1 MPQRPWDTKF
11 SDFFFFSF
19 FEGGGTVN
27 LESTICCK
35 NLVLILTELWVQLHT
50 PCGFFSYFYKWEI
63 RGVNTAGKEGLQ
75 GKFVNPTA
83 RKFEKTEGKIKTQT
97 RLRNFKSQIT
107 PLPLFYPLW
116 WNWLVYS
123 HSSKAWIS
131 NPKSMEK
138 KELLWSIWTFPAW
151 LQGCSQFANTTAFL
165 GNKYLTAV
173 GSASDK
179 FHFGKQ
185 IPL

>member
-1 MPQRPWDTKF
+1 MRHEIFW
-11 SDFFFFSF
+11 FFFSF

-83 RKFEKTEGKIKTQT
+83 RKFGKTEGKIKTET

-107 PLPLFYPLW
+107 PLPLFLSTVMK
-116 WNWLVYS
+116 L
-123 HSSKAWIS
+123 AG
-131 NPKSMEK
+131 
-138 KELLWSIWTFPAW
+138 
-151 LQGCSQFANTTAFL
+151 LQSQFQSLDFQPKIYGKKGTFL
-165 GNKYLTAV
+165 KHLDISCLAPRLQPICKYHSIS
-173 GSASDK
+173 G
-179 FHFGKQ
+179 Q
-185 IPL
+185 

>member
-1 MPQRPWDTKF
+1 MRHEIFW
-11 SDFFFFSF
+11 FFFFF
-19 FEGGGTVN
+19 FWG
-27 LESTICCK
+27 
-35 NLVLILTELWVQLHT
+35 
-50 PCGFFSYFYKWEI
+50 
-63 RGVNTAGKEGLQ
+63 RGD
-75 GKFVNPTA
+75 GKFRIHDLLQKLGFNFNWAVSAASHSLWIFFILLQMRNQRSEHDWKRRAP
-83 RKFEKTEGKIKTQT
+83 REICESHSQEIWKDEGKIKTET

-138 KELLWSIWTFPAW
+138 KELFWSIWTFPAW